1 MKMNK
6 KSFIFLS
13 LGVALLLFSSLAL
26 LNYRADMTRILHHDY
41 THVYKGIHPNKL
53 FLKTVYLLDNKEKY
67 DTIVYGSSRG
77 GFVDV
82 SLISPKA
89 YNMSHGF
96 GTVTTY
102 LDNLKT
108 LLGNNIK
115 IKNVWISIN
124 DFVIWKDQTNSL
136 VNMAYHNGLFGNIPL
151 YTDWLFE
158 LRSKNVKILT
168 DNIPLVKSNYIINPQ
183 EKVKN
188 SRKKEKILSE
198 KRNIPPTT
206 LGYTGIF
213 RIDSAIKEVKDIKE
227 ICKKNNIH
235 LTIFFYPTYYKTYF
249 RYNQYKIEEFK
260 RKLASIIDFY
270 DFYDVGRLSINKK
283 NWFEGSH
290 FTPSVGDYIIKNI
303 QQGKGLVTSENIE
316 SRIQETR
323 SYIKNLASVDLLPPG
338 KSAYHYN
345 SNINLDPFPIIFD
358 ITKNDITNISNAKQ
372 STHSNKNTP
381 VFIIKDIHTQAK
393 QIVLTTTI
401 ESKSNANLRLFFKDS
416 KDTDYNPRL
425 TYQYKLKKGLNEIR
439 IVILGKYINND
450 MKVQIPQTSE
460 NFKIDKF
467 ILQSL
472 Q

>member
-188 SRKKEKILSE
+188 SRKKEKLLSE

-213 RIDSAIKEVKDIKE
+213 RIDSAIKEVKEIKE

-235 LTIFFYPTYYKTYF
+235 LTVFFYPTYYKTYF

-260 RKLASIIDFY
+260 RKLASIVDFY
-270 DFYDVGRLSINKK
+270 DFYDVGKLSIKKK

-316 SRIQETR
+316 NRIQETR

-338 KSAYHYN
+338 KPAYHYN

-358 ITKNDITNISNAKQ
+358 FTKNDVTNISNAKQ
-372 STHSNKNTP
+372 ATYSNKNTP
-381 VFIIKDIHTQAK
+381 VFIIEDLHTQAK
-393 QIVLTTTI
+393 QIVLTSTI

-450 MKVQIPQTSE
+450 MKVQITQTSE
-460 NFKIDKF
+460 NFKVDKF
-467 ILQSL
+467 ILQAL